1 MRTRVVNAHTLEPST
16 GERQKNV
23 WIDIADGR
31 IAASGAGQAP
41 ATAGDIRVIDAGGG
55 TVMPGLVD
63 AHVHI
68 LVTSTDAADRA
79 QWTPG
84 YATVRALRSAGDM
97 LRRGFTTVRDVGGA
111 DHGMARALQE
121 GLAPGPRLIFGGKA
135 LSQTGGHGDFRS
147 LNDDSQPCCQLKP
160 DFGRIADGVDAVRH
174 AARDEF
180 RKGAHHL
187 KLVVS
192 GGVASPTDEIS
203 AVQYT
208 PEEIRAAVVEAENH
222 NRYVTV
228 HAYHPRAVNQALKAG
243 VRCVEHGNL
252 IDDESIRLLVEQDAF
267 LVPTIITYE
276 AMYEAGAASG
286 LSAGSLKKLDE
297 VRTAAVA
304 ALEQAHR
311 AGVNLV
317 YGSDLL
323 GDLQTRQLDE
333 FTIRARVQPN
343 IDVIRSATSTAARLL
358 GMEREIGTLA
368 PGALA
373 DLLVLD
379 GDPEQDLAVLT
390 TPERHLRYVIHG
402 GTVTDIATARPQ
414 YRAADGICSATAMTH
429 AHEIPGRIA
438 AEAR

>member
-1 MRTRVVNAHTLEPST
+1 MQTRIINAHTLEPAT
-16 GERQKNV
+16 GERQENA
-23 WIDIADGR
+23 WIDIAEGR
-31 IAASGAGQAP
+31 IVDSGEGRP
-41 ATAGDIRVIDAGGG
+41 STRGGDLRIIDARGG

-63 AHVHI
+63 SHVHI
-68 LVTSTDAADRA
+68 LVTSTDAADRVN
-79 QWTPG
+79 WTPG

-111 DHGMARALQE
+111 DHGMARALAE

-147 LNDDSQPCCQLKP
+147 LNDDSQPCCQAHL
-160 DFGRIADGVDAVRH
+160 DFARIADGVDAVRH

-208 PEEIRAAVVEAENH
+208 YEEIRAAVVEAENH

-228 HAYHPRAVNQALKAG
+228 HAYHPRAVNQALRAG
-243 VRCVEHGNL
+243 ARCVEHGNL
-252 IDDESIRLLVEQDAF
+252 IDDESISLLLENDAF

-276 AMYEAGAASG
+276 AMYEAGSASG
-286 LSAGSLKKLDE
+286 LSAGSLAKLDE
-297 VRTAAVA
+297 VRTAALDA
-304 ALEQAHR
+304 FDRARR
-311 AGVNLV
+311 AGVNIA

-323 GDLQTRQLDE
+323 GALQTQQLGE
-333 FTIRARVQPN
+333 FTIRGRIQPN
-343 IDVIRSATSTAARLL
+343 LDVIRSATSTAARLL
-358 GMEREIGTLA
+358 RMENDIGTLR
-368 PGALA
+368 PGAFA

-379 GDPEQDLAVLT
+379 ADPEQDLAVLT
-390 TPERHLRYVIHG
+390 APEQNLRHVIRG
-402 GTVTDIATARPQ
+402 GIVTDVAT
-414 YRAADGICSATAMTH
+414 S
-429 AHEIPGRIA
+429 E
-438 AEAR
+438 

>member
-1 MRTRVVNAHTLEPST
+1 MHTRVINAHTLEPST
-16 GERQKNV
+16 GERQKNA

-31 IAASGAGQAP
+31 IVDSGVGRPPASP
-41 ATAGDIRVIDAGGG
+41 GDIRIIDAGGG

-68 LVTSTDAADRA
+68 LVTTTNTAEIAG
-79 QWTPG
+79 WTPG

-121 GLAPGPRLIFGGKA
+121 GLVPGPRLIFGGKA

-147 LNDDSQPCCQLKP
+147 LNDTSVPCCQLKP

-208 PEEIRAAVVEAENH
+208 QEEIRAAVIEAENH

-228 HAYHPRAVNQALKAG
+228 HAYHPRSVNQALRAG

-252 IDDESIRLLVEQDAF
+252 IDDESIRLLVENDAF

-297 VRTAAVA
+297 VRTAAVG

-317 YGSDLL
+317 YGTDLL
-323 GDLQTRQLDE
+323 GHLQTRQLEE
-333 FTIRARVQPN
+333 FTIRARVQP
-343 IDVIRSATSTAARLL
+343 ILDVIRSATSTAARLL
-358 GMEREIGTLA
+358 GMEGEIGTLA
-368 PGALA
+368 PGAHA

-379 GDPEQDLAVLT
+379 GDPEQDLTVLT
-390 TPERHLRYVIHG
+390 TPERYLRHVIHG
-402 GTVTDIATARPQ
+402 GDVTDIAK
-414 YRAADGICSATAMTH
+414 
-429 AHEIPGRIA
+429 
-438 AEAR
+438 